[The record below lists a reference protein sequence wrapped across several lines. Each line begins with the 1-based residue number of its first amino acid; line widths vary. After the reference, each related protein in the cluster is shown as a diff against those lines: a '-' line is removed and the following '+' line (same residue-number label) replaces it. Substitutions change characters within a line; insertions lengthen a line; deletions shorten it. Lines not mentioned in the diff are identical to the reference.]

1 MCVCV
6 SFSFFFCRSWL
17 VFFSPFVVVG
27 RLENYTPWT
36 HTQTKKSQTSQGKR
50 PRTLEGWSEKKT
62 TTQQQ
67 HRASCRYARLSA
79 GLLSTIGSGFQRWNH
94 PSMERIGFF
103 RNAAP
108 TATPSS
114 APRWFRF
121 PVPATSHPLTPAL
134 LFCFV
139 FFFVSF
145 STPNS
150 ETNKHS
156 IGFIKKASSA
166 MDVRPKRDR
175 LSICHWI
182 IPGPEVDSSKNNNP
196 TLVGHGFFFHCLGE
210 KWNGTGK
217 WERRNFLTA
226 SLVSQQL
233 NAIGPGT
240 LKLSTD

>member
-1 MCVCV
+1 MTVCVCV

-139 FFFVSF
+139 FFLSPFQLRIRKQTNTRLVLSKRRHRQWMWGQNVTGCLFVIELF
-145 STPNS
+145 RVQR
-150 ETNKHS
+150 S
-156 IGFIKKASSA
+156 IHRKTTI
-166 MDVRPKRDR
+166 R
-175 LSICHWI
+175 HWL
-182 IPGPEVDSSKNNNP
+182 D
-196 TLVGHGFFFHCLGE
+196 TDFFFIVSGKSEMERANENGE
-210 KWNGTGK
+210 IFWRPH
-217 WERRNFLTA
+217 WFRN
-226 SLVSQQL
+226 
-233 NAIGPGT
+233 N
-240 LKLSTD
+240 